1 MQFSFYGA
9 AQTVTGS
16 KHIITLENGRRILLD
31 CGMFQGKAQKNEDL
45 NSELPFKPES
55 IDYLILSH
63 AHIDHCGLIPFLVR
77 SGFSG
82 PIFATPP
89 TLALAR
95 LLLEDSAGIQLSQS
109 RSNGNSDVTEPLYTI
124 GDVEASLALFK
135 TVPYNKR
142 FSIDENIE
150 LLFTDAGHILGSA
163 VVNLTI
169 TEGSHTTQV
178 AFTGDVGRFNN
189 RILNP
194 PQEFPQ
200 ADVIICESTYGN
212 KLHESIENTEQ
223 RLLRIVE
230 QTCVEKGGKLLVPAF
245 SVGRTQELIFS
256 LNKLAEDGL
265 LPEVEVF
272 VDSPLSV
279 YATDIMRENPKLFNE
294 SMQEYI
300 ESDPDPFGFPR
311 LHFITETDDSR
322 QLTYFDKPCVIISA
336 SGMMEGGRIRHHLKN
351 NIGDERNTILI
362 TGYCEPS
369 TLGGRISN
377 GAQEV
382 MIMGESYPVKA
393 EVMFMNEYSAHADY
407 GDLLKLL
414 LRQDKEKVKQVFLV
428 HGEVT
433 VMTEFKNTLK
443 ESGFKRVEIA
453 EFRMSY
459 EV

>member
-1 MQFSFYGA
+1 MQFSFFGA

-31 CGMFQGKAQKNEDL
+31 CGMFQGRGQKNEDL

-55 IDYLILSH
+55 IDYLVLSH
-63 AHIDHCGLIPFLVR
+63 AHIDHCGLLPYLVKN
-77 SGFSG
+77 GFGG
-82 PIFATPP
+82 PIFCTPP
-89 TLALAR
+89 TLALTR

-109 RSNGNSDVTEPLYTI
+109 KSNGNSEITEPLFTMD
-124 GDVEASLALFK
+124 DVEASLKLFR
-135 TVPYNKR
+135 TVPYNKK

-169 TEGSHTTQV
+169 AEGGRTTRV

-212 KLHESIENTEQ
+212 KLHDSIENTEQ
-223 RLLRIVE
+223 RLLRIVK
-230 QTCVEKGGKLLVPAF
+230 QTCVDKGGKLLIPAF

-265 LPEVEVF
+265 LPDIDVF

-279 YATDIMRENPKLFNE
+279 YATDIMRENQKYFND

-300 ESDPDPFGFPR
+300 EFDPDPFGFPG
-311 LHFITETDDSR
+311 LHFITDSGDSK
-322 QLTYFDKPCVIISA
+322 QLNYFDKPCIIISA

-351 NIGDERNTILI
+351 NISDERNSILI
-362 TGYCEPS
+362 TGYCEPT

-377 GAQEV
+377 GAGEV
-382 MIMGESYPVKA
+382 ILMGDKYPVKA
-393 EVMFMNEYSAHADY
+393 EVLFMNEYSAHADY

-414 LRQDKEKVKQVFLV
+414 LRQDQEKVKQIFLV
-428 HGEVT
+428 HGEIS
-433 VMTEFKNTLK
+433 VMNEFRKTLKDNGFKN
-443 ESGFKRVEIA
+443 VEIA